1 MTDRVTQETVECL
14 AAEVEKAVL
23 GQSEVVWQCILAVLT
38 GGHVL
43 LEGVP
48 GTAKTLLVKAL
59 SLALGCEFR
68 RVQLTPDLMPSDI
81 LGVNVFNTARGEFE
95 FRQGPIFTQFLLA
108 DEINRAPAK
117 TQSALL
123 EGMEEHRVTVDGQP
137 YPLPHPFTVFATQN
151 PIEHEGTY
159 PLPEAQL
166 DRFLFKCIVDYPP
179 REQEARVL
187 EMHHQG
193 IDPHDLSSLGI
204 ERVVDTDRLRACRR
218 EITAVSVEGS
228 VMTYVL
234 DVVRATRQSPFVLLG
249 ASPRAAALLLVVSK
263 AAAAERGREFL
274 VPDDVKDM
282 VTPTLRH
289 RLILQPEAE
298 VDGLTPDAAIE
309 AIVASVPVP
318 R

>member
-1 MTDRVTQETVECL
+1 VSTTEQIAQALE
-14 AAEVEKAVL
+14 AEVEKAVV
-23 GQSEVVWQCILAVLT
+23 GQSEVVRQCILAVLA

-48 GTAKTLLVKAL
+48 GTAKTLLVKT
-59 SLALGCEFR
+59 LARAIGCDFR
-68 RVQLTPDLMPSDI
+68 RIQLTPDLMPADI

-123 EGMEEHRVTVDGQP
+123 EGMEERRVTVDGEP
-137 YPLPHPFTVFATQN
+137 HRLPEPFTVFATQN
-151 PIEHEGTY
+151 PVEHEGTY

-166 DRFLFKCIVDYPP
+166 DRFLFKTLVDYPP
-179 REQEARVL
+179 REHEGRVL
-187 EMHHQG
+187 DMHHRG
-193 IDPHDLSSLGI
+193 LDPHDVDSLGVQAVASPEQI
-204 ERVVDTDRLRACRR
+204 SSCQA
-218 EITAVSVEGS
+218 EITAVNVEEP
-228 VMTYVL
+228 VMGYVL
-234 DVVRATRQSPFVLLG
+234 DLVRATRQSPFVLLG
-249 ASPRAAALLLVVSK
+249 ASPRAAALLLVASK
-263 AAAAERGREFL
+263 AAAAGAGREFL

-282 VTPTLRH
+282 ASPTLRH

-309 AIVASVPVP
+309 SIVASVPVP